1 MEGQSAVPQMIQLKE
16 CPKCGR
22 SNAADT
28 RYCEG
33 CGSSLK
39 DVEAKAPTPEKKKGL
54 LAKLFGR
61 ES

>member
-1 MEGQSAVPQMIQLKE
+1 MEGQSTAPQMIQLKE

-33 CGSSLK
+33 CGASLN
-39 DVEAKAPTPEKKKGL
+39 DVEAKTPSPEKKKGL

>member
-1 MEGQSAVPQMIQLKE
+1 MEEQSAASQMVPLKE

-33 CGSSLK
+33 CGASLK
-39 DVEAKAPTPEKKKGL
+39 DVEVKVVSPEKKKGL

>member
-1 MEGQSAVPQMIQLKE
+1 MDVNAEAPKMPQLKD

-22 SNAADT
+22 SNMSDA

-33 CGSSLK
+33 CGASLK
-39 DVEAKAPTPEKKKGL
+39 DVVPQTATPEKKKGL

>member
-1 MEGQSAVPQMIQLKE
+1 MEEQSTPQMVHLKE

-22 SNAADT
+22 SNMSDA

-33 CGSSLK
+33 CGANIK
-39 DVEAKAPTPEKKKGL
+39 DVEAKVAPPEKKKGL

>member
-1 MEGQSAVPQMIQLKE
+1 MESQPAAPQMIQLKE
-16 CPKCGR
+16 CVKCGR
-22 SNAADT
+22 SNAAET

-33 CGSSLK
+33 CGASLK
-39 DVEAKAPTPEKKKGL
+39 DVAVKAPSPEKKKGL

>member
-1 MEGQSAVPQMIQLKE
+1 VDGQTNPAQMVHLKE

-22 SNAADT
+22 SNLADA

-33 CGSSLK
+33 CGANIK
-39 DVEAKAPTPEKKKGL
+39 DVEAKIAAPEKKKGL